1 MSPAEYAIIAMTTLL
16 CLCHPSNALSSQ
28 SPSQRYSYDSKSVPY
43 WQQDHYYLAPTE
55 NRGWGVFAGRRFR
68 RGEIVTIS
76 PLLLR
81 FPEESPLLKQ
91 TMLDNY
97 HYSYFQILDEQS
109 QMLQPWTILGFG
121 VTLFFNHA
129 SSDQTNIQFRPFG
142 QEPSAIESPNE
153 RCLAIGY
160 YAKRDIMEGEELL
173 CSYGSDE
180 WFSARGFE
188 LLDAAESSSSDE
200 AAAMEASPL
209 SRPTMALPKATT
221 IVDSISYSTS
231 SDNDINSYPP
241 TAKWKPKYGSKL
253 YSGYSRDRFRRA
265 AVSDNIHFPSGLTP
279 YNLQDILQKLPTF
292 DAGYQQVICKS
303 PVKAGS
309 VLEVGPALLVPAALV
324 LQTVIEP
331 ISFLWKDLLP
341 DADYTVKVYQVDPA
355 TQQRSFV
362 DMHISETALVPLSG
376 SIGMLLRSTEDDQAN
391 ARLEV
396 APDPYNEHGYSVRV
410 VATQDIECGASV
422 ILYWKDHSSTSDA
435 SRVLLLQ
442 ELLATGQSVP
452 VPEKDDKL
460 YEMLY
465 QRIYDQYNPSY

>member
-1 MSPAEYAIIAMTTLL
+1 MCHHRHHMTTLVL
-16 CLCHPSNALSSQ
+16 CLSHPSNALSFQ
-28 SPSQRYSYDSKSVPY
+28 SPSQRYSYDSKSLPY

-55 NRGWGVFAGRRFR
+55 NRRWGVFAGRRFR

-188 LLDAAESSSSDE
+188 LLDAVSSSSE
-200 AAAMEASPL
+200 ESTMEASPL
-209 SRPTMALPKATT
+209 SRPTMALPNATT
-221 IVDSISYSTS
+221 IVDSRSQTTS
-231 SDNDINSYPP
+231 NDNDINSYPP
-241 TAKWKPKYGSKL
+241 PAKWKPKYGSKP

-309 VLEVGPALLVPAALV
+309 VLEVGPALLVPAALWYFRPSSNPFRFYGM
-324 LQTVIEP
+324 TYFP
-331 ISFLWKDLLP
+331 MPTTAS
-341 DADYTVKVYQVDPA
+341 
-355 TQQRSFV
+355 
-362 DMHISETALVPLSG
+362 MHIK
-376 SIGMLLRSTEDDQAN
+376 SIQLHNNDHLLICRFPIPPWS
-391 ARLEV
+391 
-396 APDPYNEHGYSVRV
+396 H
-410 VATQDIECGASV
+410 
-422 ILYWKDHSSTSDA
+422 
-435 SRVLLLQ
+435 
-442 ELLATGQSVP
+442 
-452 VPEKDDKL
+452 
-460 YEMLY
+460 
-465 QRIYDQYNPSY
+465 